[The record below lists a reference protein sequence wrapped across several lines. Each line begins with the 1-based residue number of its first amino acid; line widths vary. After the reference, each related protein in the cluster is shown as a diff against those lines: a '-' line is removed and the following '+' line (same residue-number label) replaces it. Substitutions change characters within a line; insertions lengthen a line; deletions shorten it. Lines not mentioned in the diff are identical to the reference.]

1 MAFEGNLVSVFEYIT
16 QGYQNCT
23 SIHSS
28 IQQERNIQGFIAA
41 YLNQANYYMVVQEM
55 ELNGGYCDMALIPDK
70 IHYPEIAHS
79 YLLEL
84 KYLKPSASDGDVEEA
99 YKQAAKQL
107 AQYAK
112 DARLPQMMNRTQIHQ
127 VAVVY
132 RGSDLV
138 RIGGVTE

>member
-1 MAFEGNLVSVFEYIT
+1 MVIFLVY
-16 QGYQNCT
+16 YQ
-23 SIHSS
+23 HHKY
-28 IQQERNIQGFIAA
+28 GLPLL
-41 YLNQANYYMVVQEM
+41 LN
-55 ELNGGYCDMALIPDK
+55 
-70 IHYPEIAHS
+70 
-79 YLLEL
+79 LLEL

-112 DARLPQMMNRTQIHQ
+112 DARLPQMMNGTQIHQ

-138 RIGGVTE
+138 RIREVTE